1 MSSKKQ
7 IILDVLAKNA
17 VVIMFLFIVG
27 IAIPFSKYSG
37 LFLVQEII
45 KRLGRDSF
53 LVIALLLPVMAGM
66 GINFG
71 LAMGA
76 MGSQVALILVTDW
89 NITGALGILVAALI
103 ATPINI
109 ILGYAGGAILN
120 RAKGREMITSYILGF
135 FMSGVYQLTLL
146 YCMGTIIPV
155 ESRELVLSRGFG
167 IRNAIQLLGIKGS
180 LDRFLGISLK
190 VAGVEIPSLT
200 FVLIAIICIFNIWIR
215 KTKLGQEIRAVGQD
229 MEVARTAGINVEK
242 TRIISMILS
251 TVLAGY
257 GQLIY
262 IQNIGTLAT
271 YNGTDSLAL
280 FSAASLLVGGAT
292 VNRATIPN
300 VFIGTALF
308 HLMFVVMPLAGNN
321 LFGSAIIGEYFR
333 VFISY
338 AVITIALVIHAWNRN
353 REKEQARLKLRNEA
367 R

>member
-1 MSSKKQ
+1 M
-7 IILDVLAKNA
+7 
-17 VVIMFLFIVG
+17 
-27 IAIPFSKYSG
+27 
-37 LFLVQEII
+37 
-45 KRLGRDSF
+45 
-53 LVIALLLPVMAGM
+53 
-66 GINFG
+66 
-71 LAMGA
+71 
-76 MGSQVALILVTDW
+76 ALILVTDW

-167 IRNAIQLLGIKGS
+167 IRNAIQLLGIKEP
-180 LDRFLGISLK
+180 RQVLGISLK

-262 IQNIGTLAT
+262 IQNRYT
-271 YNGTDSLAL
+271 
-280 FSAASLLVGGAT
+280 
-292 VNRATIPN
+292 
-300 VFIGTALF
+300 
-308 HLMFVVMPLAGNN
+308 
-321 LFGSAIIGEYFR
+321 
-333 VFISY
+333 SY
-338 AVITIALVIHAWNRN
+338 V
-353 REKEQARLKLRNEA
+353 
-367 R
+367 

>member
-1 MSSKKQ
+1 M
-7 IILDVLAKNA
+7 
-17 VVIMFLFIVG
+17 
-27 IAIPFSKYSG
+27 
-37 LFLVQEII
+37 
-45 KRLGRDSF
+45 
-53 LVIALLLPVMAGM
+53 
-66 GINFG
+66 
-71 LAMGA
+71 
-76 MGSQVALILVTDW
+76 
-89 NITGALGILVAALI
+89 
-103 ATPINI
+103 
-109 ILGYAGGAILN
+109 
-120 RAKGREMITSYILGF
+120 
-135 FMSGVYQLTLL
+135 
-146 YCMGTIIPV
+146 
-155 ESRELVLSRGFG
+155 VLSRGFG

-200 FVLIAIICIFNIWIR
+200 FVLIAIICVFNIWIR

-229 MEVARTAGINVEK
+229 IEVARTAGINVEK

-367 R
+367 Q